1 MPSINEF
8 TQGLVVPQYAP
19 TNYSPEL
26 EIQVAIKQQKNYDR
40 ILNTVKGLQS
50 QALNIQMLNQEGRQR
65 LEKYN
70 KEILTEVLQEIYLNF
85 IKEEIKQSTLA

>member
-1 MPSINEF
+1 MPSINEY
-8 TQGLVVPQYAP
+8 TQGVVVPQYTP
-19 TNYSPEL
+19 TNYDPSL

-70 KEILTEVLQEIYLNF
+70 KELNEKLSGDLGDLNKVEVQL
-85 IKEEIKQSTLA
+85 S